1 MPDPAAS
8 GFGGKRPIFRAMKD
22 DSGHQDRTVDRRS
35 IEVGGDR
42 SDPPAFPG
50 LLPAPVPPIQPPVRI
65 SGRVIAGLFAVAV
78 LVAALVAGAV
88 AGWVLRGEG
97 DQVETG
103 VSSETLAAVIGSV
116 VARDGATVD
125 VATEDAIRAMLT
137 TEGLSEAEVVSLV
150 EGVISELEA
159 VSATDVEAIVADRLS
174 AAPGLST
181 DDVET
186 ILADRLSAAPG
197 LSTDDVEAIL
207 ADRLSAAPGL
217 STDDVSS
224 IAASIVAEAAGLS
237 ADEVEAM
244 VGRLLNESA
253 GLTAEEVESL
263 VARLF
268 AEAPVD
274 DSGDEP
280 VVAVAEALFDS
291 VVLVSVPGE
300 GFGSGIVFD
309 EEGRIVTNAHVVDA
323 AVEVVV
329 TLPNGREISAEVI
342 GVDVRRDVAVLRLA
356 EGQDSLVP
364 VVFAFSSDLE
374 VGQLAVAL
382 GSPFD
387 LDRTV
392 TAGIVSALGR
402 VMDSYGCQSGVGA
415 ECAGVAMIQT
425 DAPINPGNSGG
436 PLADRNGRVIGMNT
450 AIQSTGFGLAG
461 NIGVGFAIPSDTV
474 VLVAR
479 RLILG
484 LPVGTAWLG
493 IRGETPTDGRTGA
506 VVVEV
511 VEGSPADQAG
521 LHVGDRIF
529 RSDGRAIRDMSS
541 LRADIQIRLPGE
553 RVDLEY
559 ERDGATGVAEIELGA
574 LDDHFAE

>member
-1 MPDPAAS
+1 
-8 GFGGKRPIFRAMKD
+8 MKD
-22 DSGHQDRTVDRRS
+22 DSGHQDRTIDRRS

-50 LLPAPVPPIQPPVRI
+50 LLPAPVPPIQPPARI
-65 SGRVIAGLFAVAV
+65 SGRVIAGLFAAAV

-150 EGVISELEA
+150 EGVISELES

-197 LSTDDVEAIL
+197 LSTDDV
-207 ADRLSAAPGL
+207 
-217 STDDVSS
+217 SS

-244 VGRLLNESA
+244 VGRLLDESA

-323 AVEVVV
+323 AAEVVV
-329 TLPNGREISAEVI
+329 TLPNGREISAEVM
-342 GVDVRRDVAVLRLA
+342 GVDVRRDVAVLKLV

-364 VVFAFSSDLE
+364 VVFAFNSDLE

-402 VMDSYGCQSGVGA
+402 VIDSYGCQSGVGA

-484 LPVGTAWLG
+484 QPVGTAWLG

-559 ERDGATGVAEIELGA
+559 ERDGATGVAEVELGA
-574 LDDHFAE
+574 LDDHFPE

>member
-1 MPDPAAS
+1 MS

-150 EGVISELEA
+150 EGVISELES

-174 AAPGLST
+174 AAPGLS
-181 DDVET
+181 
-186 ILADRLSAAPG
+186 AS
-197 LSTDDVEAIL
+197 DVEAIL

-244 VGRLLNESA
+244 VGRLLDESA
-253 GLTAEEVESL
+253 GLTVGEVESL
-263 VARLF
+263 VTRLF

-274 DSGDEP
+274 DSGAEP

-342 GVDVRRDVAVLRLA
+342 GVDVRRDVAVLKLA

-364 VVFAFSSDLE
+364 VVFAFNSDLE

-402 VMDSYGCQSGVGA
+402 VIDSYGCKSGIGA

-484 LPVGTAWLG
+484 QPVGTAWLG

-521 LHVGDRIF
+521 LDVGDRIF

-559 ERDGATGVAEIELGA
+559 ERDGAIGVAEVELGA

>member
-1 MPDPAAS
+1 
-8 GFGGKRPIFRAMKD
+8 MKD

-159 VSATDVEAIVADRLS
+159 VSTDDVEAIV
-174 AAPGLST
+174 
-181 DDVET
+181 
-186 ILADRLSAAPG
+186 ADRLSAAPG

-244 VGRLLNESA
+244 VGRLLDESA
-253 GLTAEEVESL
+253 GLTVGEVESL
-263 VARLF
+263 VTRLF

-323 AVEVVV
+323 AIEVVV

-342 GVDVRRDVAVLRLA
+342 GVDVRRDVAVLKLA

-364 VVFAFSSDLE
+364 VVFAFNSDLE

-402 VMDSYGCQSGVGA
+402 VIDSYGCQSGVGA

-484 LPVGTAWLG
+484 QPVGTAWLG

-559 ERDGATGVAEIELGA
+559 ERDGAMGVAEVELGA